1 MKRLSVIAALCAAAL
16 VAAAPSTAAGPG
28 AKLRGLDKISGSARD
43 FVAPINAPVKFGD
56 LEVIVRACTQTP
68 PEEQPPEASA
78 YVEVRQAKA
87 APGAAAAPAVRA
99 LVFQGWMFAS
109 SPALN
114 AMEHPS
120 YDIWVISCV
129 S

>member
-1 MKRLSVIAALCAAAL
+1 MKRFASAL
-16 VAAAPSTAAGPG
+16 VLVVLFSAAVLPAASATPG
-28 AKLRGLDKISGSARD
+28 AKLRGLDKVSGQARD
-43 FVAPINAPVKFGD
+43 FLAPINATVKFGE
-56 LEVIVRACTQTP
+56 LEVTVRACAQTP

-78 YVEVRQAKA
+78 YVEVRQTKPV
-87 APGAAAAPAVRA
+87 PGAGEEGRGV
-99 LVFQGWMFAS
+99 VFQGWMFAS

-120 YDIWVISCV
+120 YDIWVISCT